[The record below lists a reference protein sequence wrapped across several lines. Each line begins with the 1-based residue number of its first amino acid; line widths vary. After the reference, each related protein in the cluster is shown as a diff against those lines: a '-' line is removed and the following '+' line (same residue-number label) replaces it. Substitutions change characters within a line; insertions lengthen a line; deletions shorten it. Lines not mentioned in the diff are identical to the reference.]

1 MIHASDPEAA
11 EAYLSDAFGEDLITP
26 AAVIDEMLT
35 DYRDGIVATFVTL
48 AVLLVLMCLCIFG
61 IMRSSFM
68 GRVKEVGVLRAI
80 GVSKRNLVFRFA
92 VESALLMVLTV
103 LLGYFLSSWFI
114 VSLSDAPLFS
124 SVFYFPAWLG
134 IAMLVIVA
142 AAGLFFG
149 ILPAILLLRKT
160 PSEIL
165 AKYDV

>member
-1 MIHASDPEAA
+1 
-11 EAYLSDAFGEDLITP
+11 
-26 AAVIDEMLT
+26 
-35 DYRDGIVATFVTL
+35 
-48 AVLLVLMCLCIFG
+48 
-61 IMRSSFM
+61 M

-80 GVSKRNLVFRFA
+80 GVSKRNLLFRFA
-92 VESALLMVLTV
+92 VETALLMVLTV
-103 LLGYFLSSWFI
+103 LLGYLLSSWFI

-124 SVFYFPAWLG
+124 SVFYFPTWLG

-149 ILPAILLLRKT
+149 VLPAMFLLRKT